1 MTYSAAARQEAAPP
15 AASLPRLA
23 DDTYRAWMATGV
35 GIALSFAVVLA
46 YLFTARRAG
55 QEYDQTRALTVSG
68 FTTILLVFV
77 LYEVLTWR
85 TFAPASPTRFSDL
98 VGRTTPEPTRARML
112 RWVTGGGAS
121 SWSVQAALI
130 ALVAVIVVSFVPVLR
145 QDVLVVALGLSV
157 VVSSWVL
164 VVLSYAIHYARE
176 DVAHPGLEF
185 PGTDPV
191 WWDYVYLSTQVST
204 TFSASDVTVTTTA
217 MRRHVTAQCLIA
229 FVFNTVI
236 VALVVS
242 ALLTFV
248 TAP

>member
-1 MTYSAAARQEAAPP
+1 VAGSATRGEPAPRDRS
-15 AASLPRLA
+15 APRLA
-23 DDTYRAWMATGV
+23 SDTFRAWLTTGV
-35 GIALSFAVVLA
+35 GLALSFLATTGYVLLA
-46 YLFTARRAG
+46 LRNGHEF
-55 QEYDQTRALTVSG
+55 DQTVVVALSG
-68 FTTILLVFV
+68 LTTILFVFV

-85 TFAPASPTRFSDL
+85 TFARASPSEFTELITS
-98 VGRTTPEPTRARML
+98 TTPDPDRARVL
-112 RWVTGGGAS
+112 RMVNGGGAS
-121 SWSVQAALI
+121 SWSVQAALM
-130 ALVAVIVVSFVPVLR
+130 ALVAVVVVSFVPVLR
-145 QDVLVVALGLSV
+145 QNVLVVVLGFSV

-164 VVLSYAIHYARE
+164 VVFTYAIHYARE
-176 DVAHPGLEF
+176 DASQPGLEF
-185 PGTDPV
+185 PGAKPL

-248 TAP
+248 AAP